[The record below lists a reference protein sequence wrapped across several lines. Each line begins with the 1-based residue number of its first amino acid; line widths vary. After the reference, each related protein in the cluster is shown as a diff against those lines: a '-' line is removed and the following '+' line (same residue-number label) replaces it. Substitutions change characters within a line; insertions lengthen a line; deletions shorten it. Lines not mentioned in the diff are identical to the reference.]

1 MVKEGLKFL
10 TAGYSAK
17 ELCEGIETGTETILG
32 LLAESAKQLTTSEE
46 VAQIATISKWID
58 AGMPMGDP
66 KDMPPPATFD
76 DDAWSIGKPDLII
89 SLPEPDVDEEL
100 LLDALR
106 AAGVDAQMSP
116 WHESSAWKRP
126 APTVIRSTWDY
137 IHRLH
142 SFAEWIVQ
150 ISVVAPLW
158 NPAQII
164 FDNLHKRYLLDLAER
179 GVPVTPTTVL
189 DRGCE
194 VNLATLCAARGWN
207 DIVIKPAVGA
217 GSFET
222 YRVRGSTEEAVGV
235 LRRLLDERDVLV
247 QPFLRSV
254 EGHGERA
261 LVWIDGEFTH
271 AVRKSPR
278 FAGND
283 EQVSEAMPISAA
295 ERRVGEALRA
305 LGYIE

>member
-1 MVKEGLKFL
+1 MKLH
-10 TAGYSAK
+10 
-17 ELCEGIETGTETILG
+17 
-32 LLAESAKQLTTSEE
+32 
-46 VAQIATISKWID
+46 IATCR
-58 AGMPMGDP
+58 P
-66 KDMPPPATFD
+66 
-76 DDAWSIGKPDLII
+76 
-89 SLPEPDVDEEL
+89 LPEPDVDEEL

-222 YRVRGSTEEAVGV
+222 YRVRGPTEEAAGV

-295 ERRVGEALRA
+295 ERRVGEAA
-305 LGYIE
+305 LAPIARDLLYARVDVAPGEDGTPVVMELELVEPSLFLKQSPMALERLVKGIVRRLGG

>member
-1 MVKEGLKFL
+1 VKLH
-10 TAGYSAK
+10 
-17 ELCEGIETGTETILG
+17 
-32 LLAESAKQLTTSEE
+32 
-46 VAQIATISKWID
+46 IATCR
-58 AGMPMGDP
+58 P
-66 KDMPPPATFD
+66 
-76 DDAWSIGKPDLII
+76 
-89 SLPEPDVDEEL
+89 LPEPDADEDL
-100 LLDALR
+100 LLGALS
-106 AAGVDAQMSP
+106 AAGVEAEM
-116 WHESSAWKRP
+116 SAWHDPAAWEFP

-137 IHRLH
+137 IHRLRP
-142 SFAEWIVQ
+142 FAEWVVKV
-150 ISVVAPLW
+150 SSVAPLW
-158 NPAQII
+158 NPAKII
-164 FDNLHKRYLLDLAER
+164 FDNLHKRYLLELASR

-189 DRGCE
+189 DRGSE
-194 VNLATLCAARGWN
+194 VNLATLCGARGWN

-222 YRVRGSTEEAVGV
+222 HHVRGSSAEAADI

-247 QPFLRSV
+247 QPFLRAV

-295 ERRVGEALRA
+295 ERRVGEAA
-305 LGYIE
+305 LAPIARELLYARVDVAPADDGTPVVMEVELVEPSLFLKQHPPALQRLVQGIVRRLM

>member
-1 MVKEGLKFL
+1 MKLH
-10 TAGYSAK
+10 
-17 ELCEGIETGTETILG
+17 
-32 LLAESAKQLTTSEE
+32 
-46 VAQIATISKWID
+46 IATCR
-58 AGMPMGDP
+58 P
-66 KDMPPPATFD
+66 
-76 DDAWSIGKPDLII
+76 
-89 SLPEPDVDEEL
+89 LPEPDVDEEL

-222 YRVRGSTEEAVGV
+222 YRVRGSTEEAAGV

-295 ERRVGEALRA
+295 ERRVGEAALAPIARDLLYARVDVAPGEDGTPVVMELELVEPSLFLRQSPMA
-305 LGYIE
+305 LERLVKGIVRRLGG